1 MKRALIALALA
12 AAATA
17 SPAQRAP
24 TPPTTPTTAHTATM
38 ATPPAPATVRLK
50 ELGRIE
56 GWQDNPLI
64 GYGLVTGLA
73 GTGDSARNRTTRQT
87 IANMVSQ
94 FGLNIPSD
102 QVQSRNVAVVMVMA
116 VLPAFARAGS
126 RTDATVT
133 SMGDARS
140 LLGGTLVL
148 MPLKGADGRVHALA
162 QGPVSVG
169 GYRHDALGNLVQKNH
184 PTVGLVPGGVSV
196 ERAVPTRDVSADGV
210 AVFALNTPDY
220 TTASRIAE
228 AVNRS
233 LGAGIAVA
241 RDGSAVDIRV
251 PAEGG
256 ATAFLTRLENLAVQ
270 PDQRARVVINERNGI
285 VVSGGDVRLSQVTI
299 SHGELK
305 ISVTTDF
312 AVSQPQAPLSGPG
325 ARTVVVPETRIDV
338 AEPEMRSVALDGNST
353 VADLMRALARIK
365 TSPRDMIS
373 ILQGMKSAG
382 ALHADLVIQ

>member
-1 MKRALIALALA
+1 MRRALVAFALLLAASLA
-12 AAATA
+12 AA
-17 SPAQRAP
+17 QP
-24 TPPTTPTTAHTATM
+24 T
-38 ATPPAPATVRLK
+38 TVRLK

-56 GWQDNPLI
+56 GWQDNPLV

-73 GTGDSARNRTTRQT
+73 GTGDSARNRATRQS
-87 IANMVSQ
+87 IANLVSQ

-126 RTDATVT
+126 RIDATVT

-162 QGPVSVG
+162 QGSVSVG

-184 PTVGLVPGGVSV
+184 PTVGLVPGGVTV
-196 ERAVPTRDVSADGV
+196 ERAVPTQDVSADGV

-228 AVNRS
+228 AVNGR
-233 LGAGIAVA
+233 LGAGIAQA
-241 RDGSAVDIRV
+241 RDASAIAIRV
-251 PAEGG
+251 PGDG
-256 ATAFLTRLENLAVQ
+256 DPTAFLTRLENLAVQ

-305 ISVTTDF
+305 VSVTTDF
-312 AVSQPQAPLSGPG
+312 AVSQPVAPLSGPG
-325 ARTVVVPETRIDV
+325 ARTVVVPETRV
-338 AEPEMRSVALDGNST
+338 EVSEPEMRSIALEGNST
-353 VADLMRALARIK
+353 VADLVRALARIK

>member
-1 MKRALIALALA
+1 MKRDWLLTLALLA
-12 AAATA
+12 CGLCGGP
-17 SPAQRAP
+17 SLAQ
-24 TPPTTPTTAHTATM
+24 T
-38 ATPPAPATVRLK
+38 TVRLK

-56 GWQDNPLI
+56 GWQDNPLV

-73 GTGDSARNRTTRQT
+73 GTGDSARNRVTRQS
-87 IANMVSQ
+87 IANLVSQ

-116 VLPAFARAGS
+116 TLPAFARAGS
-126 RTDATVT
+126 RLDATVT

-196 ERAVPTRDVSADGV
+196 ERPVPTRDVSPQGQ

-220 TTASRIAE
+220 TTAARIAE

-233 LGAGIAVA
+233 LGAGVA
-241 RDGSAVDIRV
+241 QPRDASAIDLRV
-251 PAEGG
+251 PPDGEI
-256 ATAFLTRLENLAVQ
+256 TAFLTRLENLTVQ
-270 PDQRARVVINERNGI
+270 PDLRARVVVNERNGI

-305 ISVTTDF
+305 VSVTTDY
-312 AVSQPQAPLSGPG
+312 AVSQPQAPLTGPA

-338 AEPEMRSVALDGNST
+338 SEPELRSVALDGNST
-353 VADLMRALARIK
+353 VADLVRALSRIK
-365 TSPRDMIS
+365 TSPRDMIA

-382 ALHADLVIQ
+382 ALHAELVIQ